1 MIGFIGASLSLFIL
15 FASSAAPIPLYEH
28 FAQTLNL
35 SKGDLAMTSVLYFA
49 GTIIALLFFARIS
62 NYWGRKKAIY
72 LILVLGM
79 LGCSAFIFA
88 DSELLILLGRFIQG
102 IASGLASSTVMAFI
116 LDNEPKSMP
125 NIGVSIT
132 SSGPNLGLIVGAVI
146 TGVFMEFLASG
157 TFFIFELLIT
167 ILAICFILIFFSRE
181 TISPKA
187 GILHSFKPKIHLPN
201 NVKPLLLPAGCTSF
215 ASWSF
220 GGFYQSYS
228 ATIATQIFQL
238 NDTFIASLVF
248 VSFIGPIA
256 LGAMLAKNYDGFK
269 AQAYG
274 MSFYIISLIALYLS
288 LFSQS
293 LYLYLAINIIA
304 GFFSGL
310 MFAGS
315 LKTIL
320 SITDIHDRA
329 DVLSAIYVISYGG
342 AAIPN
347 LIISQ
352 IAYMFDLTQLVF
364 GYVVL
369 AIISYAVLL
378 LSRRKLNLS
387 TDKSLSQN

>member
-15 FASSAAPIPLYEH
+15 FAASAAPIPLYEH
-28 FAQTLNL
+28 FAQALNL
-35 SKGDLAMTSVLYFA
+35 TKGDLAMTSVMYFA

-72 LILVLGM
+72 LILILGI
-79 LGCSAFIFA
+79 LGCAAFIFA
-88 DSELLILLGRFIQG
+88 DSEWIILCGRFIQG
-102 IASGLASSTVMAFI
+102 VASGLASSTVMAFI
-116 LDNEPKSMP
+116 LDNEPKSLP
-125 NIGVSIT
+125 NIGVAIT

-146 TGVFMEFLASG
+146 TGIFVEFLASDSL
-157 TFFIFELLIT
+157 FIFELLIG
-167 ILAICFILIFFSRE
+167 ILILCFILIFLSKE
-181 TISPKA
+181 TIAPKA
-187 GILHSFKPKIHLPN
+187 GILRSLSPKIKLPQ
-201 NVKPLLLPAGCTSF
+201 NVKPLLLPAACTSF

-228 ATIATQIFQL
+228 ATIAIQIFNL

-256 LGAMLAKNYDGFK
+256 IGAMLVKNYDGFK

-274 MSFYIISLIALYLS
+274 MSAYIVSLIALYLS
-288 LFSQS
+288 LFSQN
-293 LYLYLAINIIA
+293 LWLYLAINIIA

-342 AAIPN
+342 AALPN

-352 IAYMFDLTQLVF
+352 IAYRFELTQLVF

-369 AIISYAVLL
+369 AVVCYIVLL
-378 LSRRKLNLS
+378 FSRRKLNMIDEEQLS
-387 TDKSLSQN
+387 